1 MIERLQILPL
11 LVVAAG
17 LSAGCAALP
26 EARVPVPVELQAVAP
41 ERIEGLGASRT
52 GTLTLSGLSGRYERS
67 ADRLSFF
74 DLVSRDR
81 AGVSLTTQDA
91 QGRSTTMGCRGAQS
105 EVSAGVITASA
116 RPWRYSCTASG
127 ALQGEL
133 TLQGRRAEAGTR
145 DERQGT
151 WTAPGMRLELR
162 SLHLWEGA
170 ALPVPQ
176 PVGYVV
182 LDAGRPVGL
191 LELNGPA
198 PRLWRPAADSPL
210 RPHVTQALLALALV
224 WDPA

>member
-1 MIERLQILPL
+1 MTERLWIVCFPF
-11 LVVAAG
+11 VSAG
-17 LSAGCAALP
+17 LLAACAALP
-26 EARVPVPVELQAVAP
+26 EASVPVPVELQGVAP
-41 ERIEGLGASRT
+41 ERIEGLGGSRA

-74 DLVSRDR
+74 DIVSRDR
-81 AGVSLTTQDA
+81 AGVSLTTQDG
-91 QGRSTTMGCRGAQS
+91 QGRSITMTCRGAQT
-105 EVSAGVITASA
+105 EVSAGVISANA

-133 TLQGRRAEAGTR
+133 ALQGQRADAGTR

-151 WTAPGMRLELR
+151 WTAPGIRLELR
-162 SLHLWEGA
+162 SLHRWEGT

-182 LDAGRPVGL
+182 LDAGQPVGL

-198 PRLWRPAADSPL
+198 PRLWRPAADSLL